1 MGLFGKAK
9 QKDKNIERMQALL
22 DRFEYLYLAK
32 LCSDVIKKSPKSVPG
47 ERIERTQ
54 YLEFIWEQ
62 YRTNA
67 VNFQQVMDFAT
78 NEGIVPK
85 DFFD

>member
-9 QKDKNIERMQALL
+9 QKDVNVERLQALF
-22 DRFEYLYLAK
+22 DRFDYPHLEK
-32 LCSDVIKKSPKSVPG
+32 LCTDVIKISPTSSGG

-62 YRTNA
+62 YRKGA
-67 VNFQQVMDFAT
+67 MNFQQVMDFAT
-78 NEGIVPK
+78 SQNIVQK